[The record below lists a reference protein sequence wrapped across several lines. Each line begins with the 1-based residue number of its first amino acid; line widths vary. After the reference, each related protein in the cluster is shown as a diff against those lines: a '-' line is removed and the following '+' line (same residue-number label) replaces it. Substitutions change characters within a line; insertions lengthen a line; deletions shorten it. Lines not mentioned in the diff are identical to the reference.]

1 MAAISVSYIKLLQ
14 KIKTFCEAHY
24 QIKRY
29 GFDFEEQIGDFE
41 EVENL
46 FPFIYIVPI
55 SKVVGENTNTFTV
68 RIYCAD
74 QIMQSRNNVNTIVSD
89 ADLILNDLYRYF
101 KDGSDVDVDVLSDPT
116 ITPINNAFLTKCAGC
131 VMDLQV
137 EVASYGL
144 CEIPLETQTPQ
155 DSCELLLEQLT
166 TEQLNECILPTYDFT
181 STSVLDNL
189 TPEQVTALED
199 EFGGGGGDVDIS
211 INGTAFETVAAPDS
225 IDIPVVND
233 GLLPIGSE
241 LIAGYWLVQPTRIYN
256 SDESFEAF
264 SPAEIDYELPNITF
278 TDTDNTTSSKAAGIS
293 FSATLIPALSA
304 AQLNDTDDGLTF
316 TQKDNLTALLDI
328 KTGQTISYRT
338 GDDGDIEQGSLQAF
352 VVLPAQNPYGN
363 SNRFTDTSGGQTYA
377 NGIIV
382 DWSRRLM
389 WYNPSASANW
399 NTAIDAAE
407 ASTQGG
413 FTDWHIPNVRQHQ
426 SIANY
431 GDSGGVFTYPPFNL
445 SANAYWTS
453 TTSPASTTNAYRM
466 LNTGSANAG
475 NISKTGKSVTSSYIY
490 CRIFSLSDLGL

>member
-29 GFDFEEQIGDFE
+29 GFDFEEQIGGFE

-55 SKVVGENTNTFTV
+55 SKVLGENTNTFTV

-101 KDGSDVDVDVLSDPT
+101 KDGSDVDVDVLNDPT

-137 EVASYGL
+137 DVASYGL

-155 DSCELLLEQLT
+155 DSCEVLLEQLT
-166 TEQLNECILPTYDFT
+166 TEQLNECILPTYDFS

-189 TPEQVTALED
+189 TPEQVTALEE
-199 EFGGGGGDVDIS
+199 EFGGGGGCGEIEVYVRDDDEFEISFTIDPDVSTIIVLNDVTVNAKNSANTTI
-211 INGTAFETVAAPDS
+211 GT
-225 IDIPVVND
+225 
-233 GLLPIGSE
+233 GLVSPIIGGNVS
-241 LIAGYWLVQPTRIYN
+241 V
-256 SDESFEAF
+256 SD
-264 SPAEIDYELPNITF
+264 ITF
-278 TDTDNTTSSKAAGIS
+278 TDTDNTTSSKLAGTN
-293 FSATLIPALSA
+293 FSATLIPNLSA
-304 AQLNDTDDGLTF
+304 AQLNNTDDGLIF
-316 TQKDNLTALLDI
+316 TQRDNLTSLLDI

-338 GDDGDIEQGSLQAF
+338 GDDGDIEQGSLLSF

-363 SNRFTDTSGGQTYA
+363 SNRFTDTLGGQTYSD
-377 NGIIV
+377 GIIV

-389 WYNPSASANW
+389 WYNPAASGNW
-399 NTAIDAAE
+399 NTAIDAASAE
-407 ASTQGG
+407 TQGG
-413 FTDWHIPNVRQHQ
+413 FTDWHIPNVQQIQ
-426 SIANY
+426 SICNY
-431 GDSGGVFTYPPFNL
+431 GNSGGVINYTPFNI
-445 SANAYWTS
+445 SGGTYWTS
-453 TTSPASTTNAYRM
+453 TTSPDTTTNAFR
-466 LNTGSANAG
+466 LTNTGATSIG
-475 NISKTGKSVTSSYIY
+475 NITQNGKTGVVNYLY

>member
-41 EVENL
+41 VVENL

-101 KDGSDVDVDVLSDPT
+101 KDGSDVDVDVLNDPT

-137 EVASYGL
+137 DVASYGL

-155 DSCELLLEQLT
+155 DSCEVLLEQLT
-166 TEQLNECILPTYDFT
+166 TDQLNECILPTYDF
-181 STSVLDNL
+181 SSSSVLDNL
-189 TPEQVTALED
+189 TPEQVTALEE
-199 EFGGGGGDVDIS
+199 EFGGGGDVDIS
-211 INGTAFETVAAPDS
+211 INGTAFNTVTAPDS

-241 LIAGYWLVQPTRIYN
+241 LIPGYWVVQPTRIYN
-256 SDESFEAF
+256 SDASFEVY
-264 SPAEIDYELPNITF
+264 SSAETDYALPDITF
-278 TDTDNTTSSKAAGIS
+278 TDTDNTTSSKPSAKN
-293 FSATLIPALSA
+293 FSSTLIPNLSA
-304 AQLNDTDDGLTF
+304 AQLNNVTNGLT
-316 TQKDNLTALLDI
+316 TPQRDNLNILLDI

-338 GDDGDIEQGSLQAF
+338 GDDGDIEQGSLQSF
-352 VVLPAQNPYGN
+352 VVLAAQNPYGN
-363 SNRFTDTSGGQTYA
+363 SNRFTDTIGGQTYA
-377 NGIIV
+377 DGIIV

-389 WYNPSASANW
+389 WYNPSASGSW
-399 NTAIDAAE
+399 NAAIDAAE

-413 FTDWHIPNVRQHQ
+413 FADWHIPNIQQLQ
-426 SIANY
+426 SICNY
-431 GDSGGVFTYPPFNL
+431 GNSGGVINYTPFNI
-445 SANAYWTS
+445 SGGTYWTS
-453 TTSPASTTNAYRM
+453 TTSSNTTTNAFR
-466 LNTGSANAG
+466 LSNSGTTSIG
-475 NISKTGKSVTSSYIY
+475 NITQNGKTGVVNYIY

>member
-14 KIKTFCEAHY
+14 KIKTFCDAHY

-41 EVENL
+41 AVENL
-46 FPFIYIVPI
+46 FPFVYIVPI

-89 ADLILNDLYRYF
+89 TDLILNDIYRYF
-101 KDGSDVDVDVLSDPT
+101 KDGSDVDVDVLNDPT
-116 ITPINNAFLTKCAGC
+116 ITPINNAFLDKCAGS

-155 DSCELLLEQLT
+155 DSCEVLLEQLT
-166 TEQLNECILPTYDFT
+166 TEQLNECILPTYDF
-181 STSVLDNL
+181 SSPSVIDNL
-189 TPEQVTALED
+189 TSEQVTALEN
-199 EFGGGGGDVDIS
+199 EFGGGGCGEIEVYIRDQDENEVSFIIDPEVSTVITLDDVTVNAKNSANTTI
-211 INGTAFETVAAPDS
+211 GTGLVSPIIGGNVTVAD
-225 IDIPVVND
+225 
-233 GLLPIGSE
+233 
-241 LIAGYWLVQPTRIYN
+241 
-256 SDESFEAF
+256 
-264 SPAEIDYELPNITF
+264 ITF
-278 TDTDNTTSSKAAGIS
+278 TDTDNTTSSKAAGTN

-304 AQLNDTDDGLTF
+304 AQLNNVTNGLTT
-316 TQKDNLTALLDI
+316 TQRDNLNRLLDI

-338 GDDGDIEQGSLQAF
+338 GDDGDVEQGSLLSF
-352 VVLPAQNPYGN
+352 VVLAAQNPYGN
-363 SNRFTDTSGGQTYA
+363 SNRFTDTLGGQTYA

-389 WYNPSASANW
+389 WYNPSASGSW

-407 ASTQGG
+407 AATIGG
-413 FTDWHIPNVRQHQ
+413 FNDWHIANVQQHQ
-426 SIANY
+426 SICNY
-431 GDSGGVFTYPPFNL
+431 GNSGGVLNYTPFNIS
-445 SANAYWTS
+445 SASFWTS
-453 TTSPASTTNAYRM
+453 TTSPDTTTNAFRI
-466 LNTGSANAG
+466 LNTGATTAG
-475 NISKTGKSVTSSYIY
+475 GITQTGKSITTSYLY